1 MAQVYDVVFHEETE
15 RHRRSRANLAGCIE
29 CRRRDPANDPRQV
42 MVVETPELDEFEP
55 VRVTIAIG
63 ADPVVLLVT
72 RKLQFRGLLSPDKT
86 LVVVG
91 GRIQQMAEDL
101 LRRNQADLGL
111 RVENLELE
119 VQGLRGAA
127 ENADY
132 MATAVKQEL
141 LELRADLDSRLTAL
155 EEKLNEATSIPE
167 SKPELLAE
175 AEKLMGKRNYK
186 QARRLYRTYESRYPG
201 DAQLPDVKFKIGLS
215 YFSERDYKSSL
226 GEFYRIIQDYPQ
238 STVLPDALYYSGLAF
253 AKLGQCANAIAYFEA
268 LREKKTKAPAQYKEK
283 AAEQI
288 AILQKDKG
296 ELCMDKGGSGS
307 AEGGG
312 DEKK

>member
-1 MAQVYDVVFHEETE
+1 MNGNGNGNGNGNVP
-15 RHRRSRANLAGCIE
+15 HRTAPASRTAS
-29 CRRRDPANDPRQV
+29 RPAA
-42 MVVETPELDEFEP
+42 L
-55 VRVTIAIG
+55 
-63 ADPVVLLVT
+63 VLLTALAASSTGCLALKADQDEIAREVD
-72 RKLQFRGLLSPDKT
+72 KLRNEVLASSEL
-86 LVVVG
+86 
-91 GRIQQMAEDL
+91 AEKNQALADELEAKLKEAEVL

-119 VQGLRGAA
+119 VNELRGAA

-141 LELRADLDSRLTAL
+141 LELRGDVDGRLRTL

-175 AEKLMGKRNYK
+175 AEKLMGKRNYQ

-201 DAQLPDVKFKIGLS
+201 DAQLADVKFKIGLS

-238 STVLPDALYYSGLAF
+238 AAVLPDALYYSGLAF
-253 AKLGQCANAIAYFEA
+253 AKLGQCQNAIAYFEA
-268 LREKKTKAPAQYKEK
+268 LREKKTKAPQQYKDK
-283 AAEQI
+283 ASEQI
-288 AILQKDKG
+288 SILQKDKG
-296 ELCMDKGGSGS
+296 EICMDKGQ
-307 AEGGG
+307 AGG
-312 DEKK
+312 EKKK

>member
-1 MAQVYDVVFHEETE
+1 MNASATTTS
-15 RHRRSRANLAGCIE
+15 RLAPTSRAPSRLAAFALLALAVPSAGCLALKA
-29 CRRRDPANDPRQV
+29 DQ
-42 MVVETPELDEFEP
+42 DE
-55 VRVTIAIG
+55 IAREVDKLRNEVLASSEAAEKNQQL
-63 ADPVVLLVT
+63 ADQLEA
-72 RKLQFRGLLSPDKT
+72 KLEE
-86 LVVVG
+86 
-91 GRIQQMAEDL
+91 AEEL

-119 VQGLRGAA
+119 VNELRGAA

-141 LELRADLDSRLTAL
+141 LELRGDLDSRLTAL

-167 SKPELLAE
+167 SKPEILAE

-201 DAQLPDVKFKIGLS
+201 DAQLPDVKFKIGLT
-215 YFSERDYKSSL
+215 YFSERDYKASL

-238 STVLPDALYYSGLAF
+238 SPILPDALYYSGLAF

-307 AEGGG
+307 ADEGGG
-312 DEKK
+312 DEKTEKKK

>member
-1 MAQVYDVVFHEETE
+1 MSSTIITSPATRGRQTNASMPP
-15 RHRRSRANLAGCIE
+15 RGGLA
-29 CRRRDPANDPRQV
+29 
-42 MVVETPELDEFEP
+42 TS
-55 VRVTIAIG
+55 
-63 ADPVVLLVT
+63 VLLVALAVVPASGCLALKADQDEIAKEVD
-72 RKLQFRGLLSPDKT
+72 KLRNEVLASSEA
-86 LVVVG
+86 
-91 GRIQQMAEDL
+91 AEKNQALADQLEAKLKEAEAL

-119 VQGLRGAA
+119 VNELRGAA

-141 LELRADLDSRLTAL
+141 LELRADLDARLTAL

-175 AEKLMGKRNYK
+175 AEKLMNKRNYK

-201 DAQLPDVKFKIGLS
+201 DAQLADVKFKIGLT

-226 GEFYRIIQDYPQ
+226 GEFYRIIQDSPT
-238 STVLPDALYYSGLAF
+238 STVVPDALYYSGLAF
-253 AKLGQCANAIAYFEA
+253 AKLGQCTNAIAYFEA
-268 LREKKTKAPAQYKEK
+268 LREKKTKAPQQYKDK

-296 ELCMDKGGSGS
+296 ELCMDKGAPAPSDD
-307 AEGGG
+307 
-312 DEKK
+312 DEKS

>member
-1 MAQVYDVVFHEETE
+1 MNATTTS
-15 RHRRSRANLAGCIE
+15 RLTLASRAPSRLAAFVLLALTAPSAGCIALKADQDE
-29 CRRRDPANDPRQV
+29 IAKEVDKLRKEVLAGSEAAEKNQV
-42 MVVETPELDEFEP
+42 LAAQLE
-55 VRVTIAIG
+55 A
-63 ADPVVLLVT
+63 
-72 RKLQFRGLLSPDKT
+72 KLKE
-86 LVVVG
+86 
-91 GRIQQMAEDL
+91 AEDL

-201 DAQLPDVKFKIGLS
+201 DAQLADVKFKIDLS

-226 GEFYRIIQDYPQ
+226 GEFYRIIQDSPT
-238 STVLPDALYYSGLAF
+238 SPVVPDALYYSGLAF

-268 LREKKTKAPAQYKEK
+268 LREKKTKAPQQYKDK

-296 ELCMDKGGSGS
+296 ELCMDKGAPASGDD
-307 AEGGG
+307 GG
-312 DEKK
+312 DEKKK

>member
-1 MAQVYDVVFHEETE
+1 M
-15 RHRRSRANLAGCIE
+15 SS
-29 CRRRDPANDPRQV
+29 
-42 MVVETPELDEFEP
+42 
-55 VRVTIAIG
+55 TINTS
-63 ADPVVLLVT
+63 VLLVALAAVPASGCLALKADQDEIAKEVD
-72 RKLQFRGLLSPDKT
+72 KLRNEVLASSEA
-86 LVVVG
+86 
-91 GRIQQMAEDL
+91 AEKNQALADQLEAKLKEAEAL

-119 VQGLRGAA
+119 VNELRGAA

-141 LELRADLDSRLTAL
+141 LELRADLDARLTAL

-175 AEKLMGKRNYK
+175 AEKLMNKRNYK

-201 DAQLPDVKFKIGLS
+201 DAQLADVKFKIGLT

-226 GEFYRIIQDYPQ
+226 GEFYRIIQDSPG
-238 STVLPDALYYSGLAF
+238 SAIVPDALYYSGLAF

-268 LREKKTKAPAQYKEK
+268 LREKKTKAPQQYKDK

-296 ELCMDKGGSGS
+296 ELCMDKGAPAPSDDDE
-307 AEGGG
+307 A
-312 DEKK
+312 EKK

>member
-1 MAQVYDVVFHEETE
+1 MSST
-15 RHRRSRANLAGCIE
+15 
-29 CRRRDPANDPRQV
+29 
-42 MVVETPELDEFEP
+42 
-55 VRVTIAIG
+55 TITS
-63 ADPVVLLVT
+63 VLLVALAAVPASGCLALKADQDEIAKEVD
-72 RKLQFRGLLSPDKT
+72 KLRNEVLASSEA
-86 LVVVG
+86 
-91 GRIQQMAEDL
+91 AEKNEALADQLEAKLKEAEEL

-119 VQGLRGAA
+119 VNELRGAA

-141 LELRADLDSRLTAL
+141 LELRADLDGRLTAL

-175 AEKLMGKRNYK
+175 AEKLMNKRNYK

-201 DAQLPDVKFKIGLS
+201 DPQLADVKFKIGLT

-226 GEFYRIIQDYPQ
+226 GEFYRIIQDSPT
-238 STVLPDALYYSGLAF
+238 SAVVPDALYYSGLAF
-253 AKLGQCANAIAYFEA
+253 AKLGQCTNAIAYFEA
-268 LREKKTKAPAQYKEK
+268 LREKKTKAPQQYKDK

-296 ELCMDKGGSGS
+296 ELCMDKGAPAPSDDD
-307 AEGGG
+307 

>member
-1 MAQVYDVVFHEETE
+1 M
-15 RHRRSRANLAGCIE
+15 SS
-29 CRRRDPANDPRQV
+29 
-42 MVVETPELDEFEP
+42 
-55 VRVTIAIG
+55 TITTS
-63 ADPVVLLVT
+63 VLLVALAAVPASGCLALKADQDEIAKEVD
-72 RKLQFRGLLSPDKT
+72 KLRNEVLASSEA
-86 LVVVG
+86 
-91 GRIQQMAEDL
+91 AEKNEALADQLEAKLKEAEEL

-119 VQGLRGAA
+119 VNELRGAA

-141 LELRADLDSRLTAL
+141 LELRADLDGRLTAL

-175 AEKLMGKRNYK
+175 AEKLMNKRNYK

-201 DAQLPDVKFKIGLS
+201 DAQLADVKFKIGLT

-226 GEFYRIIQDYPQ
+226 GEFYRIIQDSPT
-238 STVLPDALYYSGLAF
+238 SAVVPDALYYSGLAF
-253 AKLGQCANAIAYFEA
+253 AKLGQCTNAIAYFEA
-268 LREKKTKAPAQYKEK
+268 LREKKTKAPQQYKDK

-296 ELCMDKGGSGS
+296 ELCMDKGAPAPSDDDD
-307 AEGGG
+307 
-312 DEKK
+312 DEKKK

>member
-1 MAQVYDVVFHEETE
+1 MRLTTTPMPPATSGRQATGSAPPKGGQATPTLVPPPIGRAAARPIGLVLLAALAVVPATGCLALKADQDEIAKEVDKLRKE
-15 RHRRSRANLAGCIE
+15 VLAGSE
-29 CRRRDPANDPRQV
+29 AAEKNQV
-42 MVVETPELDEFEP
+42 LAAQLE
-55 VRVTIAIG
+55 A
-63 ADPVVLLVT
+63 
-72 RKLQFRGLLSPDKT
+72 KLKE
-86 LVVVG
+86 
-91 GRIQQMAEDL
+91 AEDL

-226 GEFYRIIQDYPQ
+226 GEF
-238 STVLPDALYYSGLAF
+238 
-253 AKLGQCANAIAYFEA
+253 
-268 LREKKTKAPAQYKEK
+268 
-283 AAEQI
+283 
-288 AILQKDKG
+288 
-296 ELCMDKGGSGS
+296 
-307 AEGGG
+307 
-312 DEKK
+312 